1 MLRGVLSVDVK
12 KILVAY
18 DGSAGSQ
25 KALEW
30 AVMLAGI
37 HKSDVVAAAVVKPP
51 EFSPSIDEVDEFFAD
66 GERHVRPLLDQ
77 AVAYGEK
84 LGVSIRPEILR
95 GHPAE
100 SIVRYAQDRRFD
112 LIVMG
117 TRGIGGFKNLII
129 GSVAQKV
136 VTYAKTPVLVVK

>member
-1 MLRGVLSVDVK
+1 MEVK

-18 DGSAGSQ
+18 DGSPGSQ

-30 AVMLAGI
+30 AVMLAGT
-37 HKSDVVAAAVVKPP
+37 HKSDVVVAAVVKPP
-51 EFSPSIDEVDEFFAD
+51 EFSPTIDEVDEFYID
-66 GERHVRPLLDQ
+66 GEKHFRPLLDK
-77 AVAYGEK
+77 AVEYGEN
-84 LGVSIRPEILR
+84 LGVSIQSIILR

-100 SIVRYAQDRRFD
+100 SIVRHAHDRRFD